1 MESAMARYLSSKAGL
16 CSVKFSSDWGRP
28 ASTMATLRPASERR
42 FAAQPPEA
50 PEPTTKTSKFVG
62 ESGVGICATVAI
74 VEDRDAGFYR
84 MHASKRG
91 ERRQRKEMD
100 FLSVKVLLDGWSEW
114 YHRRRK
120 LRIYV
125 GLMG

>member
-1 MESAMARYLSSKAGL
+1 MARYLSSKAGL
-16 CSVKFSSDWGRP
+16 CSVKFSSDCGRP

-74 VEDRDAGFYR
+74 VEDRTQVSTGW
-84 MHASKRG
+84 MLASGVEVVKG
-91 ERRQRKEMD
+91 RKQI
-100 FLSVKVLLDGWSEW
+100 LPA
-114 YHRRRK
+114 
-120 LRIYV
+120 
-125 GLMG
+125 